1 MKRIIC
7 MLIILTMMIT
17 GCGKEE
23 NVVKEQAI
31 EKTEIKEK
39 AATKEN
45 TITTEKGI
53 TLENTSEK
61 VTGGVNK
68 RNIAKKKE
76 NKTEE
81 ELYLLT
87 EGKELTLK
95 NLINN
100 KVINKYQ
107 LNKKQCVSSKI
118 KIDEGYCVQIY
129 KANREIKDQV
139 IQGDTVED
147 TPEESEIV
155 NVSMK
160 FFDKELNETDTV
172 DVSKLA
178 KERKNEDFL
187 MANFTVSPDGV
198 KIAWD
203 TGESI
208 LCYDRKTKKFAEYNQ
223 LTEKDIVTEN
233 IIFAG
238 NDKLAFYGS
247 KGESEE
253 DTCYGYLNLTDK
265 KAHFFIEKKY
275 EAFSLKADKRYIWLN
290 DGENPED
297 KTASGKMPIVDTKTG
312 KNQLVHLDNIES
324 TKASITEDGK
334 YIIAVSQ
341 TEENSFRVRQYDAES
356 EKVLKEKKYDF
367 SETVHVSDIISIND
381 GKSYGIIYGTDKG
394 DKLEK
399 FELK

>member
-7 MLIILTMMIT
+7 MLIILMMMIT

-39 AATKEN
+39 AVTKGN
-45 TITTEKGI
+45 TTMM
-53 TLENTSEK
+53 
-61 VTGGVNK
+61 
-68 RNIAKKKE
+68 KE
-76 NKTEE
+76 A
-81 ELYLLT
+81 LYLLT
-87 EGKELTLK
+87 ERKELILK

-100 KVINKYQ
+100 KVVNKYQ
-107 LNKKQCVSSKI
+107 LNKKQCVSSTI
-118 KIDEGYCVQIY
+118 KLDEGYCVQVY
-129 KANREIKDQV
+129 KANRELKDQV
-139 IQGDTVED
+139 IQGVTVED
-147 TPEESEIV
+147 TPGESEIV
-155 NVSMK
+155 NVSIK

-178 KERKNEDFL
+178 KERKSEDFL
-187 MANFTVSPDGV
+187 MANFTVSPDGS

-208 LCYDRKTKKFAEYNQ
+208 LCYDRKTKQFAEYNQ

-233 IIFAG
+233 ITFAG

-265 KAHFFIEKKY
+265 KVHFFIEKKY

-312 KNQLVHLDNIES
+312 KKWMVHLDNIES
-324 TKASITEDGK
+324 AKASITEDGK

-356 EKVLKEKKYDF
+356 EKILKEKNYDF
-367 SETVHVSDIISIND
+367 SETVHASDIISIND